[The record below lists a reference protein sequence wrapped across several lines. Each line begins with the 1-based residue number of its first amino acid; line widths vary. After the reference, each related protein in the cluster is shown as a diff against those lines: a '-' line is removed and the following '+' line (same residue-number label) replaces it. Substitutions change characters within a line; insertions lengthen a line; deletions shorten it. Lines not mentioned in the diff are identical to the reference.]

1 MKFGER
7 VKTLRIQRGLSQDEL
22 ARKIGYKDRSSIAK
36 IENGT
41 RDVPRPVIIKLANAL
56 SVDASTLMRDDELA
70 RIVRRQSEVINEVTL
85 PQETTEIVYEM
96 NANNNYRFSPSDWP
110 QFERFEIILKKNRRL
125 AEDFTEHTN
134 YYEILMEMHGTSY
147 HQFIQ
152 LLEAFNQLDS
162 EGRELILGIV
172 RLIISG
178 GGRRV

>member
-85 PQETTEIVYEM
+85 PQETTEMPITTIGFRQVTCLSLSVLKLFLKRIDDSQKTLQNIPTTM
-96 NANNNYRFSPSDWP
+96 KFSWKCVALHTISLYSYW
-110 QFERFEIILKKNRRL
+110 RLSISLTLKVVN
-125 AEDFTEHTN
+125 
-134 YYEILMEMHGTSY
+134 
-147 HQFIQ
+147 
-152 LLEAFNQLDS
+152 
-162 EGRELILGIV
+162 
-172 RLIISG
+172 
-178 GGRRV
+178 